1 MITAL
6 SFGNSLLKFNNY
18 VLDATSAP
26 EPPAGY
32 TRFMWRWDGLV
43 SGNVFQMSAIKLNN
57 INLPY
62 TYVTFGKSS
71 GNDISAQPASK
82 MVAAMSGQDANHKW
96 CINGMSSTKWG
107 WLIFDMPT
115 AIVPT
120 KYELQIAGD
129 TAANPGRNPTRTRLY
144 ASYGTPTTFDD
155 QSWELI
161 VDSSMSLPTT
171 NYGWVTVW
179 EQ

>member
-6 SFGNSLLKFNNY
+6 SFGNSLLTFNDY
-18 VLDATSAP
+18 VLDATDI
-26 EPPAGY
+26 PAGY

-43 SGNVFQMSAIKLNN
+43 SGNVFQMAAIRLNS
-57 INLPY
+57 IDLPY

-71 GNDISAQPASK
+71 GNNISAQPASK
-82 MVAAMSGQDANHKW
+82 MVAAISGQDENHKW

-129 TAANPGRNPTRTRLY
+129 TTEYPGRNPTRTRLY

-155 QSWELI
+155 QSWDLI
-161 VDSSMSLPTT
+161 VDSSTTLPTT
-171 NYGWVTVW
+171 NYGWATVW